1 MPTCIHNTTA
11 ILFDG
16 EIPVVRPDYSIVFD
30 TNEIT
35 DLGPAEV
42 IKAKLADREGFDY
55 INGGRHITIPGLVN
69 THHHLFQT
77 LTRAMPAAQDAKLF
91 DWLTALYARWRH
103 LEHEAVKL
111 AAQVALAELLLSGGT
126 TSSDHFYMFPP
137 SSDVRI
143 ESVIEA
149 AESVGIRLHVC
160 RGSMSVGQS
169 GGGLPPDDCVEDEQR
184 ILADYDRVV
193 DLWHDRSPLA
203 MVRVDLAPCSPFN
216 VSPELFRATA
226 EYARLKHLLL
236 HTHAAETLDEEK
248 YCLERFG
255 MRPIAYLESCGWLG
269 SDVYLAHCV
278 HLSDD
283 EMDLLA
289 RTKTGV
295 AHCPSSNMRLGSGPP
310 PVRRMLNRGVKVG
323 LAVDGSS
330 SNDGGHMLGEARQA
344 LLLQRAVGGPSAM
357 RVPEAFRI
365 ATLGGAAVLNRPELG
380 RLAPGCA
387 ADLAM
392 FRTDDIALAG
402 AVAQD
407 PLGALLLCHVG
418 RADRVIVN
426 GRTVVQDGHLT
437 FLDEHALAARLN
449 ECVAKSFR

>member
-1 MPTCIHNTTA
+1 
-11 ILFDG
+11 
-16 EIPVVRPDYSIVFD
+16 
-30 TNEIT
+30 
-35 DLGPAEV
+35 
-42 IKAKLADREGFDY
+42 
-55 INGGRHITIPGLVN
+55 
-69 THHHLFQT
+69 
-77 LTRAMPAAQDAKLF
+77 
-91 DWLTALYARWRH
+91 
-103 LEHEAVKL
+103 
-111 AAQVALAELLLSGGT
+111 
-126 TSSDHFYMFPP
+126 
-137 SSDVRI
+137 
-143 ESVIEA
+143 
-149 AESVGIRLHVC
+149 
-160 RGSMSVGQS
+160 
-169 GGGLPPDDCVEDEQR
+169 
-184 ILADYDRVV
+184 
-193 DLWHDRSPLA
+193 
-203 MVRVDLAPCSPFN
+203 
-216 VSPELFRATA
+216 
-226 EYARLKHLLL
+226 
-236 HTHAAETLDEEK
+236 
-248 YCLERFG
+248 
-255 MRPIAYLESCGWLG
+255 
-269 SDVYLAHCV
+269 
-278 HLSDD
+278 
-283 EMDLLA
+283 
-289 RTKTGV
+289 
-295 AHCPSSNMRLGSGPP
+295 
-310 PVRRMLNRGVKVG
+310 MLNRGVKVG